1 MMSRLTIRNTG
12 RSRLRTVALLAL
24 LTAVMLIS
32 AAPSAA
38 LAQQAPGHVGSV
50 SVTRSNG
57 SLTASWNAPAGATRY
72 HVTYTSDNKKSWQLA
87 ALNHASTSITISGV
101 DNKKVYYVAA
111 RAGNANGW
119 GPWRDSAPAAP
130 YKPPTDPVDP
140 LDPPTSVTLTRADGT
155 ITATWPAVSEATS
168 YHVGYSVDLGLTWY
182 RNRVFYTKTSL
193 TFKADNSLTYIVS
206 VMSVDGDEQSEWR
219 ESAPIA
225 PYVPPVGRPAS
236 VTVTRVDGI
245 LRVSWDAASGATH
258 YHITYTS
265 DHKKSWSLSS
275 LNHKSTSITITGV
288 DNAKTYYVAVRG
300 RSGNTFGAW
309 RDSAAAGPFGPTPTP
324 APTPT
329 ATPLAPPANLAVAP
343 GSGYLDITWDASTG
357 ATGYDVRVKP
367 ENASDWTTVAS
378 NITGTSYN
386 YTTTQTIDWVGV
398 RARNSG
404 GTSAWTD
411 ISRLP
416 SNDLMATYT
425 GASIQSASAASAGA
439 SAQSNDVSA
448 QAKLAAPTFTKTQR
462 SINRFN
468 AEINLNWNSVDFA
481 GGYNL
486 ACTDTDGWAWHA
498 CGWDNSGTLKYSSV
512 ASTDTRPVKVTHY
525 RRKAGEGTHTP
536 GDYALIMGR
545 HYEVAV
551 RAVNANPD
559 DASDWT
565 NSGNLNPIF
574 FWLYDFTSTR
584 TAGQI
589 ALSWT
594 PNLFATGYEIDCA
607 TYDPNAA
614 YNPTY
619 TRCDTLTNQDDT
631 DATHTATITTWT
643 ANSKNYSIDNTKHY
657 DIRICS
663 THANGRACFLAP
675 MIDPYVPPSLTASS
689 VTSTGATLTVANHI
703 GKWRYKETFPSTT
716 ATCSAANT
724 GATATLSSLTADKTY
739 AYTVYSDSACSSGK
753 AFGTVY
759 FSTTD
764 AFAGNLGTA
773 TGEAPSVGANSS
785 GIQYQQAVAFTTG
798 LTGITRNGY
807 TLKNVTLA
815 FDDKT
820 GSPANILVALHE
832 VDTTDYQKPPKETA
846 FATLTGS
853 NPDTEG
859 LYTYTCSGSNC
870 DLARNTTY
878 FIVVSAPYSP
888 KGAYYTMQ
896 MTTSDDETRYPTVNG
911 WTIANK
917 SLESDGIWWFD
928 WSNNSTAV
936 LHVAANEKPSSV
948 SNLAETASSNS
959 PTTINWVNNIMRNNV
974 ANSFTTG
981 SNTLGYTLNN
991 IQARFAAKTGGPGD
1005 LTVEILSDTS
1015 GSPGSSVASLT
1026 GTDPGAA
1033 GDYTFACFGTCDLSA
1048 STKYWVVMHS
1058 ASGGH
1063 SNGLYNLTWTASNNQ
1078 AGSAGWSIG
1087 DVAKSG
1093 TGSTF
1098 SSVSWSAVSPAE
1110 SFMFAVNA
1118 SEKRAQLTA
1127 GNISNTRA
1135 TLTIADH
1142 TTQWWYK
1149 ANAAPHTSCQGPVAA
1164 NTASKALT
1172 GLTVNTSYTYTAYS
1186 ATGCASAALVATA
1199 PTFRTP
1205 TSAPALTVR
1214 DHSAI
1219 RTPYLNL
1226 ANYTG
1231 IWHEKEMYPSTT
1243 ATCGLANTGIHWLP
1257 SLTANKTYV
1266 YTAYSDDACST
1277 ANALATAYFS
1287 TTDVAAGNLAEA
1299 RESANWSV
1307 GGTTNV
1313 KRANAFTTGANDGG
1327 YVLQGVTLAFAAKTS
1342 SPGDIS
1348 VALHAADTTNSS
1360 NPASSAVANATL
1372 TGSDPDTAGLYT
1384 YTCAGSGCD
1393 LARNTTYFIVTSVP
1407 TGYANGSYQQQN
1419 TTADAEALQPSGNGW
1434 SIANAGR
1441 SKTGAAAWAAA
1452 TQSAAMHVFANEVP
1466 PELTATTTS
1475 TGATLTLANHIG
1487 NWYHKETHPS
1497 TTATCS
1503 TVNTGATVS
1512 LTTLTANTLYGYT
1525 AYSDS
1530 ACSTTTALD
1539 TLYFSTTDA
1548 FVGNLGAEAHPFPA
1562 SLSSSYGKQ
1571 AISFT
1576 TGNAAT
1582 GYALEN
1588 VTIEF
1593 SDKDGSPSGNIV
1605 VALHEADTTNSSN
1618 PKDTALATLTGSNPD
1633 TAGLYTYACAGSGC
1647 DLARN
1652 TTYFIVMSAP
1662 SVSSDSYEM
1671 LVTESADETPYPAT
1685 GGWSIADE
1693 GRSKEDTRDW
1703 RSSFLGAVPILHIAA
1718 NELPPSLTASS
1729 VTTTTATLTLLGHTG
1744 NWYLKKI
1751 APTAGTCSSAI
1762 TGTTHN
1768 LTTLTAGTWH
1778 TYKAYSDSN
1787 CSSANELAAEV
1798 FSTTMTTSS
1807 MDANSGST
1815 IWIGRQFSSTQ
1826 AGAQAFTTGPN
1837 SGGYTLASITGLF
1850 TQSIG
1855 TPGDIAVKL
1864 YNASGANPGTELA
1877 TLSGDNPTAAGQY
1890 AYTCSGS
1897 GCALAANT
1905 TYFLVVNTPNVPA
1918 TGSHRYL
1925 WNITASDSETNVPT
1939 GNGWSVA
1946 NDGRYSPTSN
1956 LSSWSSSGGTYQIKV
1971 AALPKP
1977 SLTAS
1982 SVAGTTA
1989 TVTLTG
1995 HVGDWWLKKTAPT
2008 PAGTCA
2014 AGESDFSHALSSLT
2028 AGTWHTYKAYSNSTC
2043 SSANEIAAEVFTTT
2057 VTVSNL
2063 DTSETSFTSVGSYTG
2078 TLWQTGQAFTTG
2090 SNESG
2095 YTLSSIAGRFD
2106 AVSGTPGDIVV
2117 KLHAAS
2123 GTNPGT
2129 ALATLSGDN
2138 PTTAGVFTY
2147 TCSGNG
2153 CALAANTTYLVVMSA
2168 PDATAS
2174 NRYYWRSTTSNTQT
2188 LEPASNGWSIG
2199 SAAVAKSDNVPW
2211 YTIGRAGQIKVTA
2224 LAKPGLDLSSVSFNG
2239 TTATVTLTGH
2249 VGDWWL
2255 KKTAPTPAGS
2265 CTAGEADFSHAL
2277 SSLTAGTSYTYKAYS
2292 DSACSTA
2299 NEIGSATFTPPS
2311 GVPTSVS
2318 VGGSNINGSHRIYP
2332 VSWNKP
2338 ANTLATDSFAYQL
2351 QCTDQN
2357 NRNTTNWSGCGT
2369 HNISSTANTSMSQNV
2384 QHGWQGGLFYYVRVR
2399 TVKNSEYSAWVIQK
2413 TQYGS

>member
-12 RSRLRTVALLAL
+12 WSRLRTAALLVL

-50 SVTRSNG
+50 SVTRADG
-57 SLTASWNAPAGATRY
+57 SLTASWNAPAGATKY
-72 HVTYTSDNKKSWQLA
+72 HVTYTSDHKKSWQLA

-275 LNHKSTSITITGV
+275 LNHKSTSISIAGV

-425 GASIQSASAASAGA
+425 GASIQSASAASASAGASGA
-439 SAQSNDVSA
+439 SAESNDVSA

-607 TYDPNAA
+607 TYDPNAS
-614 YNPTY
+614 YSPTY

-675 MIDPYVPPSLTASS
+675 IIDPYV
-689 VTSTGATLTVANHI
+689 
-703 GKWRYKETFPSTT
+703 
-716 ATCSAANT
+716 
-724 GATATLSSLTADKTY
+724 
-739 AYTVYSDSACSSGK
+739 
-753 AFGTVY
+753 
-759 FSTTD
+759 
-764 AFAGNLGTA
+764 
-773 TGEAPSVGANSS
+773 
-785 GIQYQQAVAFTTG
+785 
-798 LTGITRNGY
+798 
-807 TLKNVTLA
+807 
-815 FDDKT
+815 
-820 GSPANILVALHE
+820 
-832 VDTTDYQKPPKETA
+832 
-846 FATLTGS
+846 
-853 NPDTEG
+853 
-859 LYTYTCSGSNC
+859 
-870 DLARNTTY
+870 
-878 FIVVSAPYSP
+878 
-888 KGAYYTMQ
+888 
-896 MTTSDDETRYPTVNG
+896 
-911 WTIANK
+911 
-917 SLESDGIWWFD
+917 
-928 WSNNSTAV
+928 
-936 LHVAANEKPSSV
+936 
-948 SNLAETASSNS
+948 
-959 PTTINWVNNIMRNNV
+959 
-974 ANSFTTG
+974 
-981 SNTLGYTLNN
+981 
-991 IQARFAAKTGGPGD
+991 
-1005 LTVEILSDTS
+1005 
-1015 GSPGSSVASLT
+1015 
-1026 GTDPGAA
+1026 
-1033 GDYTFACFGTCDLSA
+1033 
-1048 STKYWVVMHS
+1048 
-1058 ASGGH
+1058 
-1063 SNGLYNLTWTASNNQ
+1063 
-1078 AGSAGWSIG
+1078 
-1087 DVAKSG
+1087 
-1093 TGSTF
+1093 
-1098 SSVSWSAVSPAE
+1098 
-1110 SFMFAVNA
+1110 
-1118 SEKRAQLTA
+1118 
-1127 GNISNTRA
+1127 
-1135 TLTIADH
+1135 
-1142 TTQWWYK
+1142 
-1149 ANAAPHTSCQGPVAA
+1149 
-1164 NTASKALT
+1164 
-1172 GLTVNTSYTYTAYS
+1172 
-1186 ATGCASAALVATA
+1186 
-1199 PTFRTP
+1199 
-1205 TSAPALTVR
+1205 
-1214 DHSAI
+1214 
-1219 RTPYLNL
+1219 
-1226 ANYTG
+1226 
-1231 IWHEKEMYPSTT
+1231 
-1243 ATCGLANTGIHWLP
+1243 
-1257 SLTANKTYV
+1257 
-1266 YTAYSDDACST
+1266 
-1277 ANALATAYFS
+1277 
-1287 TTDVAAGNLAEA
+1287 
-1299 RESANWSV
+1299 
-1307 GGTTNV
+1307 
-1313 KRANAFTTGANDGG
+1313 
-1327 YVLQGVTLAFAAKTS
+1327 
-1342 SPGDIS
+1342 
-1348 VALHAADTTNSS
+1348 
-1360 NPASSAVANATL
+1360 
-1372 TGSDPDTAGLYT
+1372 
-1384 YTCAGSGCD
+1384 
-1393 LARNTTYFIVTSVP
+1393 
-1407 TGYANGSYQQQN
+1407 
-1419 TTADAEALQPSGNGW
+1419 
-1434 SIANAGR
+1434 
-1441 SKTGAAAWAAA
+1441 
-1452 TQSAAMHVFANEVP
+1452 
-1466 PELTATTTS
+1466 
-1475 TGATLTLANHIG
+1475 
-1487 NWYHKETHPS
+1487 
-1497 TTATCS
+1497 
-1503 TVNTGATVS
+1503 
-1512 LTTLTANTLYGYT
+1512 
-1525 AYSDS
+1525 
-1530 ACSTTTALD
+1530 
-1539 TLYFSTTDA
+1539 
-1548 FVGNLGAEAHPFPA
+1548 
-1562 SLSSSYGKQ
+1562 
-1571 AISFT
+1571 
-1576 TGNAAT
+1576 
-1582 GYALEN
+1582 
-1588 VTIEF
+1588 
-1593 SDKDGSPSGNIV
+1593 
-1605 VALHEADTTNSSN
+1605 
-1618 PKDTALATLTGSNPD
+1618 
-1633 TAGLYTYACAGSGC
+1633 
-1647 DLARN
+1647 
-1652 TTYFIVMSAP
+1652 
-1662 SVSSDSYEM
+1662 
-1671 LVTESADETPYPAT
+1671 
-1685 GGWSIADE
+1685 
-1693 GRSKEDTRDW
+1693 
-1703 RSSFLGAVPILHIAA
+1703 
-1718 NELPPSLTASS
+1718 PPSLTASS

-1787 CSSANELAAEV
+1787 CSSANEIAAEV

-1815 IWIGRQFSSTQ
+1815 VWIGRQFSSTQ

-1837 SGGYTLASITGLF
+1837 SGGYTLASITGSF
-1850 TQSIG
+1850 AQSIG

-1897 GCALAANT
+1897 GCALAAST

-1946 NDGRYSPTSN
+1946 NDGLYSPTSN

-2008 PAGTCA
+2008 PAGTCT

-2028 AGTWHTYKAYSNSTC
+2028 AGTWHTYKAYSDSNC
-2043 SSANEIAAEVFTTT
+2043 SSANEIAAEVFTTAT
-2057 VTVSNL
+2057 TVSSY
-2063 DTSETSFTSVGSYTG
+2063 DTTSTSYTSVGSYTG

-2138 PTTAGVFTY
+2138 PTTAGTFTY

-2174 NRYYWRSTTSNTQT
+2174 DRYYWLSTPNDTET
-2188 LEPASNGWSIG
+2188 LAPSSNGWSIEN
-2199 SAAVAKSDNVPW
+2199 AAVAKSDSNAWSVL
-2211 YTIGRAGQIKVTA
+2211 AGGSAAQIKVTA
-2224 LAKPGLDLSSVSFNG
+2224 LPKPGLNLTGVSFNG

-2249 VGDWWL
+2249 LGDWWL
-2255 KKTAPTPAGS
+2255 KQTSPTPAGA
-2265 CTAGEADFSHAL
+2265 CTAGESDYSHAL
-2277 SSLTAGTSYTYKAYS
+2277 SSLTAGTAYTYKAYS
-2292 DSACSTA
+2292 DSGCSTA
-2299 NEIGSATFTPPS
+2299 NEIGSATFTPSS
-2311 GVPTSVS
+2311 GVPTNVS
-2318 VGGSNINGSHRIYP
+2318 VANSLNNGVNRVYP

-2338 ANTLATDSFAYQL
+2338 ANTQATDSFAYEL
-2351 QCTDQN
+2351 QCTNQGN
-2357 NRNTTNWSGCGT
+2357 KNTTIWNSCGT
-2369 HNISSTANTSMSQNV
+2369 HNISETANTSMSQNV
-2384 QHGWQGGLFYYVRVR
+2384 QHGVTGGLFYYVRVR
-2399 TVKNSEYSAWVIQK
+2399 TVKGSESSAWVIQK

>member
-12 RSRLRTVALLAL
+12 WSRLRTAALLAL

-32 AAPSAA
+32 VAPSAA

-50 SVTRSNG
+50 NVTRSNG
-57 SLTASWNAPAGATRY
+57 SLAASWNAPAGATKY

-87 ALNHASTSITISGV
+87 ALNHTSTSITISGV
-101 DNKKVYYVAA
+101 DNAKTYYVAA

-275 LNHKSTSITITGV
+275 LNHKSTSITIVGV

-398 RARNSG
+398 RARTSG

-425 GASIQSASAASAGA
+425 GASIQSASAASASAGA

-607 TYDPNAA
+607 TYDPNAS
-614 YNPTY
+614 YSPTY

-675 MIDPYVPPSLTASS
+675 IIDPYVPPSLTASS
-689 VTSTGATLTVANHI
+689 FTSTGATLTVANHI

-716 ATCSAANT
+716 ASCSAANT

-773 TGEAPSVGANSS
+773 TGGAPSVGADSS
-785 GIQYQQAVAFTTG
+785 GTQYQQAVAFTTG
-798 LTGITRNGY
+798 STTLNGY

-832 VDTTDYQKPPKETA
+832 VDTTDYQNPPKETA

-870 DLARNTTY
+870 DLARYTTY

-917 SLESDGIWWFD
+917 SLESDGIWLFD

-948 SNLAETASSNS
+948 SNLAETASGNS

-981 SNTLGYTLNN
+981 SYTLGYTLKN
-991 IQARFAAKTGGPGD
+991 IRARFAGDTGWPGA

-1026 GTDPGAA
+1026 GSNPGAA
-1033 GDYTFACFGTCDLSA
+1033 RDYTFRCSGTCDLSA

-1058 ASGGH
+1058 ATGGH
-1063 SNGLYNLTWTASNNQ
+1063 SNNLYNLTWTASNNQ

-1231 IWHEKEMYPSTT
+1231 IWHEKEMHPSTT

-1562 SLSSSYGKQ
+1562 SLSSSYEKQ

-1787 CSSANELAAEV
+1787 CSSANEIAAEV

-1807 MDANSGST
+1807 MDANSNST
-1815 IWIGRQFSSTQ
+1815 IGIGRQFSSTQ

-1918 TGSHRYL
+1918 TGSHRYF
-1925 WNITASDSETNVPT
+1925 WYITASDSETNVPT

-1946 NDGRYSPTSN
+1946 NDGLYSPTSN

-2008 PAGTCA
+2008 PAGTCT
-2014 AGESDFSHALSSLT
+2014 AGESDFSHALS
-2028 AGTWHTYKAYSNSTC
+2028 A
-2043 SSANEIAAEVFTTT
+2043 
-2057 VTVSNL
+2057 
-2063 DTSETSFTSVGSYTG
+2063 
-2078 TLWQTGQAFTTG
+2078 
-2090 SNESG
+2090 
-2095 YTLSSIAGRFD
+2095 
-2106 AVSGTPGDIVV
+2106 
-2117 KLHAAS
+2117 
-2123 GTNPGT
+2123 
-2129 ALATLSGDN
+2129 
-2138 PTTAGVFTY
+2138 
-2147 TCSGNG
+2147 
-2153 CALAANTTYLVVMSA
+2153 
-2168 PDATAS
+2168 
-2174 NRYYWRSTTSNTQT
+2174 
-2188 LEPASNGWSIG
+2188 
-2199 SAAVAKSDNVPW
+2199 
-2211 YTIGRAGQIKVTA
+2211 
-2224 LAKPGLDLSSVSFNG
+2224 
-2239 TTATVTLTGH
+2239 
-2249 VGDWWL
+2249 
-2255 KKTAPTPAGS
+2255 
-2265 CTAGEADFSHAL
+2265 
-2277 SSLTAGTSYTYKAYS
+2277 LTAGTSYTYKAYS
-2292 DSACSTA
+2292 DSTCSTA
-2299 NEIGSATFTPPS
+2299 NEIAAATFVTPP
-2311 GVPTSVS
+2311 GVPTNVS
-2318 VGGSNINGSHRIYP
+2318 VANSSNNGVNRVYP

-2338 ANTLATDSFAYQL
+2338 ANTQATDSFAYEL
-2351 QCTDQN
+2351 QCTNQGN
-2357 NRNTTNWSGCGT
+2357 KNTTIWNSCGT
-2369 HNISSTANTSMSQNV
+2369 HNISSTANMNMSKNV
-2384 QHGWQGGLFYYVRVR
+2384 QHGVTGGLFYYVRVR
-2399 TVKNSEYSAWVIQK
+2399 TVKNSEYSVWVIQK
-2413 TQYGS
+2413 TQYGT